1 MSDFIRFED
10 KSYGM
15 IDVSR
20 GSIGG
25 KGKKLFGSDINH
37 NNIISLTISQGAYDR
52 GLNNDWFHGKEQ
64 LIRIE
69 LSPVQFAEAI
79 TNMNTSGVPC
89 TITRFNG
96 ECINEV
102 PDLINKKEVFRE
114 EFSKDIQEV
123 SDIINRLSN
132 EIEDLLNSK
141 KAMNKSDKESIQ
153 KGLSRMKQ
161 QLNSNVPYLAKCFD
175 EQIEKS
181 VSHSK
186 AEVEAYV
193 QNKIN
198 TLGLKALK
206 EEVGSLEIE
215 ESK

>member
-1 MSDFIRFED
+1 MKDFIRFED

-20 GSIGG
+20 GSVGG
-25 KGKKLFGSDINH
+25 AGKRLFGSDIKH
-37 NNIISLTISQGAYDR
+37 NNIITLTISQGACDR
-52 GLNNDWFHGKEQ
+52 GLNTDWFHGKEQ
-64 LIRIE
+64 LIKIE

-96 ECINEV
+96 EMIDPV
-102 PDLINKKEVFRE
+102 PELINKKEVFRE
-114 EFSKDIQEV
+114 EFSKDVKEV
-123 SDIINRLSN
+123 SDIIGKLSD
-132 EIEDLLNSK
+132 EINDILSSK
-141 KAMNKSDKESIQ
+141 KAMTKSDKESIQ
-153 KGLSRMKQ
+153 SGLRRINQ
-161 QLNSNVPYLAKCFD
+161 QLNSNIPYLADCFD

-198 TLGLKALK
+198 TLGLKALRK
-206 EEVGSLEIE
+206 ETNLEIE
-215 ESK
+215 